1 MFPSSLSN
9 PLSFSNNMPTPIRHT
24 FKKSERL
31 CSRILME
38 RLFQSDNRSVSA
50 YPVRAVFLPVEK
62 SVQQGISV
70 LISVPKK
77 RFHDA
82 VDRNRV
88 KRQLREAYRKHKH
101 ALTAQMAE
109 RGQGLLI
116 AFVYVSDQIE
126 STAYIEKRMVR
137 LLGKIGETLNA
148 DSQPI

>member
-1 MFPSSLSN
+1 
-9 PLSFSNNMPTPIRHT
+9 MPASPRHT

-31 CSRILME
+31 CSRILMD
-38 RLFQSDNRSVSA
+38 RLFQGDNRSVSA
-50 YPVRAVFLPVEK
+50 YPVRAVFLPVEQAE
-62 SVQQGISV
+62 QQGVSV

-88 KRQLREAYRKHKH
+88 KRQLREAFRKHKH

-116 AFVYVSDQIE
+116 AFVYVGE
-126 STAYIEKRMVR
+126 KTETTAYIEKRMVR
-137 LLGKIGETLNA
+137 LLEKIGEPLKT
-148 DSQPI
+148 DSEE